1 MNGRQLTR
9 RAFMRALGIVGLGA
23 AIIPAPVMATIR
35 LTEARKI
42 GNAYKVSENRFLMG
56 TFVAITAVHESKQAA
71 ENALGLAFGEI
82 ERLCAIFD
90 RHDSNTPLAR
100 LNATG
105 RLSDVEPEL
114 FAVMRE
120 AIGFNRLSHGAFDAT
135 VLPVVQTLKSSGGS
149 PLSEKEL
156 REALELVDSSAIRL
170 SRSEVR
176 FGKQGMGVTLDGIG
190 KGFIVDRASD
200 VLAANG
206 VANHL
211 INAGGDIRVRGE
223 RAAGQPWTV
232 AVEDPAR
239 QGDYPAILKL
249 RGDAAVATSGGY
261 EVFYDAERK
270 HHHVVDPKTA
280 RSPQQSVSVS
290 VTARTAMAA
299 DALSTSAFVMAPKA
313 GVRFIDT
320 LAASECLIIGDT
332 GVRLASRHWGRFAK
346 A

>member
-1 MNGRQLTR
+1 MNGKQFTR

-23 AIIPAPVMATIR
+23 AVIPAPVMAAIR
-35 LTEARKI
+35 MTEVTKFE
-42 GNAYKVSENRFLMG
+42 NAYKVSENRFLMG
-56 TFVAITAVHESKQAA
+56 TFVAITAVHESRQAA
-71 ENALGLAFGEI
+71 ENAVGLTFGEI
-82 ERLCAIFD
+82 KRLCAVFD
-90 RHDSNTPLAR
+90 RHDANTPLAH

-120 AIGFNRLSHGAFDAT
+120 AIGFNRLSSGAFDAT
-135 VLPVVQTLKSSGGS
+135 VLPVIQTLKSSGGLN
-149 PLSEKEL
+149 LSEKEL
-156 REALELVDSSAIRL
+156 SEALELVDSDAIRL
-170 SRSEVR
+170 SRSEIR

-211 INAGGDIRVRGE
+211 INAGGDIRARGE
-223 RAAGQPWTV
+223 RSAGQPWSV
-232 AVEDPAR
+232 AIEDPAKK
-239 QGDYPAILKL
+239 GDYPAILKL
-249 RGDAAVATSGGY
+249 SDAAIATSGGY

-280 RSPQQSVSVS
+280 RSPHQSVSVS
-290 VTARTAMAA
+290 VTARTVMEA

-320 LAASECLIIGDT
+320 LSASECLIVGDT
-332 GVRLASRHWGRFAK
+332 GVKLASRHWNRLLK